1 MEKNKI
7 SVTQQL
13 AFADAVAYLE
23 DLVQSLKA
31 GRIVVEQGGEHVVLT
46 TPEHV
51 EVTVEAKAKKDRQK
65 FALELEWY
73 AAPAVE
79 SAAVTISAEAPASCC
94 CAGTPESADAP
105 ASTVS
110 TDSTDSTGTPQQTPA
125 EENASS
131 EACAAPESPAS
142 PEPRHIAPAQEEPA
156 RQPAAASAL
165 PDSAVSVPATAAPAK
180 KPGQNAAKPQGKA
193 AGKKTGKAG
202 NRTAKKQPAGRRTS

>member
-23 DLVQSLKA
+23 ALVQSLKA

-94 CAGTPESADAP
+94 CAGTPESAGTA
-105 ASTVS
+105 A
-110 TDSTDSTGTPQQTPA
+110 STDSTGTPQQTPA

-156 RQPAAASAL
+156 PQPAAASAL

-180 KPGQNAAKPQGKA
+180 KPGKNAAKPQGKA